1 MKNKNFNIIKNKL
14 GYYEAFPKPSNDE
27 LKHYYNLKY
36 YQNQSGNYRNE
47 YTSDDYTFFKNKE
60 IRKIHILENQLN
72 ISKSSL
78 LDVGCGEGF
87 SLNHFHT
94 LGWKVLGIDFSNYGL
109 IKNNPEMEKFF
120 IEGDLYE
127 NMKQLQVQ
135 NKTFEVITLNN
146 LLEHVVDP
154 DYTIDLALELL
165 TSDGVLII
173 EVPND
178 FSNYQS
184 FLKENEFI
192 NEDFWIAY
200 PDHLSYFTKT
210 SLNNL
215 LSSKNMRE
223 VFSLSDFPID
233 IFLSNTQSNYILDK
247 SKGKDAHKS
256 RILID
261 NFFNNESIEKT
272 IRLYEAMAQIG
283 LGRQIIS
290 FFKKKIK

>member
-14 GYYEAFPKPSNDE
+14 GYFEALPKPSIDE
-27 LKHYYNLKY
+27 LKDYYNLKY

-47 YTSDDYTFFKNKE
+47 YTSDEYTFFKNKE

-72 ISKSSL
+72 LSKSRL

-87 SLNHFHT
+87 SLNHFHA
-94 LGWKVLGIDFSNYGL
+94 LGWEVLGIDFSNYGI

-120 IEGDLYE
+120 IDGDLIE
-127 NMKQLQVQ
+127 NMKLLQVQ
-135 NKTFEVITLNN
+135 DKSFEVITLNN

-173 EVPND
+173 EIPND

-200 PDHLSYFTKT
+200 PDHLSYFTKI

-215 LSSKNMRE
+215 LSAKNMTE

-283 LGRQIIS
+283 FGRQVIS

>member
-1 MKNKNFNIIKNKL
+1 MKDNNFKIIKNKL
-14 GYYEAFPKPSNDE
+14 GYFEALPKPSNDE
-27 LKHYYNLKY
+27 LKDYYNLKY

-47 YTSDDYTFFKNKE
+47 YTLDEFTFFKNKE
-60 IRKIHILENQLN
+60 IRKIHILENQLHL
-72 ISKSSL
+72 SKCSL

-87 SLNHFHT
+87 SLNHFHAF
-94 LGWKVLGIDFSNYGL
+94 GWKVLGIDLSNYGI

-120 IEGDLYE
+120 IEGDLIE
-127 NMKQLQVQ
+127 NMKQLKVQ
-135 NKTFEVITLNN
+135 GKTFKVIALNN

-154 DYTIDLALELL
+154 DYTIDLSLELL

-178 FSNYQS
+178 FSNYQR

-210 SLNNL
+210 SLDNL
-215 LSSKNMRE
+215 LSSKNMTE

-283 LGRQIIS
+283 FGRQIIS
-290 FFKKKIK
+290 FFKKK